1 MNYGNFSCYIFV
13 VNGSAYILF
22 TDLSANF
29 IGHGSLVAHGN
40 IVEKNDDADGESLD
54 SEFDDSNGTAHEDN

>member
-1 MNYGNFSCYIFV
+1 MDYGYFSCHIFV
-13 VNGSAYILF
+13 DDGPVYILF

-40 IVEKNDDADGESLD
+40 IVEKNDDANGESLD